1 MSPSGS
7 PDQPS
12 RPTEPTTAPA
22 ALVAALAD
30 PDRDVR
36 QEAALALGERADEAT
51 LGAVL
56 ERLWAEPDFFVRET
70 LTWAVAR
77 VGAPAIPGVRQA
89 LGADRSSGV
98 RTQALHVLSKI
109 AHPSTVDD
117 LVPLIDDADE
127 AVAAKAR
134 WALARIGDARAVPL
148 VAAHLGAADAEAR
161 NALTDVLA
169 AFGSAAVPTLVVAL
183 GDARSVVRAQAAEA
197 LGRIGS
203 PDADP
208 AVAALGSAAEDADAE
223 AAVSA
228 LMALGAIDGEDARA
242 AIQRAT
248 SAEDPRIRAVAE
260 RLAARPPRRSRL
272 EEARAARAARL
283 AREG

>member
-7 PDQPS
+7 DQPS
-12 RPTEPTTAPA
+12 RPTDPATAPT

-36 QEAALALGERADEAT
+36 QEAALALGERADAAT
-51 LGAVL
+51 LDAVL
-56 ERLWAEPDFFVRET
+56 EQLWAEPDFFVRET

-89 LGADRSSGV
+89 LAADRSSEV

-109 AHPSTVDD
+109 ADPSTVDD

-134 WALARIGDARAVPL
+134 WALARIGDERAVPF

-169 AFGSAAVPTLVVAL
+169 AFGSAAVPALVAGL
-183 GDARSVVRAQAAEA
+183 LDERPVVRAQAAEA

-208 AVAALGSAAEDADAE
+208 AVTALGSGAEDADAE
-223 AAVSA
+223 TAVSA

-242 AIQRAT
+242 AIHRAT
-248 SAEDPRIRAVAE
+248 TAGDPRIRAVAE
-260 RLAARPPRRSRL
+260 RLQARPPRRSRL
-272 EEARAARAARL
+272 EEARAARAASL

>member
-7 PDQPS
+7 DQS
-12 RPTEPTTAPA
+12 SHPTALTTALA
-22 ALVAALAD
+22 ALVTALAD

-36 QEAALALGERADEAT
+36 QESALALGERADAST
-51 LGAVL
+51 LDAVL

-70 LTWAVAR
+70 LAWAVAR
-77 VGAPAIPGVRQA
+77 VGAVAIPGVRQA

-109 AHPSTVDD
+109 ADPSTVDD
-117 LVPLIDDADE
+117 LVPLVDDPDE

-134 WALARIGDARAVPL
+134 WALARIGDARAIPL
-148 VAAHLGAADAEAR
+148 LAAHLGAADAEAR

-169 AFGSAAVPTLVVAL
+169 AFGAAAVPTLVAGLV
-183 GDARSVVRAQAAEA
+183 DERPVVRAQAAEA

-203 PDADP
+203 QDADP
-208 AVAALGSAAEDADAE
+208 AVTALGSAAEDADAE
-223 AAVSA
+223 VAVSA

-248 SAEDPRIRAVAE
+248 SAGDPRIRAVAE
-260 RLAARPPRRSRL
+260 RLQARPPRRSRL